1 MMVLGGIKPSQRLVK
16 PSPGK
21 WRGPEEPEQ
30 KDRAVDKRG
39 EPQGRRNFAAMIGRA
54 AGICCASSDP
64 LGLEVS
70 WRTPEEL
77 ISQVGGMKP
86 CQYLGRA
93 EITGAG
99 PDLCAGPEEFMEINE
114 CMSRGQP
121 QRGAPERQ

>member
-1 MMVLGGIKPSQRLVK
+1 
-16 PSPGK
+16 
-21 WRGPEEPEQ
+21 
-30 KDRAVDKRG
+30 
-39 EPQGRRNFAAMIGRA
+39 MIGPL
-54 AGICCASSDP
+54 AGIAALVPIRWDWNFLQS
-64 LGLEVS
+64 
-70 WRTPEEL
+70 PEEL
-77 ISQVGGMKP
+77 MNQVGGMKP